1 MKKFAQTAVL
11 IAGLA
16 GLSACAS
23 NDVWTPY
30 GTRTAGDGVKASAM
44 SAPATMS
51 ATKGQMDE
59 LRMCREREN
68 RLLAM
73 NKSCYRK

>member
-16 GLSACAS
+16 GLSACAGQ
-23 NDVWTPY
+23 DVWTPY
-30 GTRTAGDGVKASAM
+30 GSRTAGEGQEVAYR
-44 SAPATMS
+44 APS
-51 ATKGQMDE
+51 SVNKGDMDS
-59 LRMCREREN
+59 LKVCLEREN